1 MNFFFLFFSLHLYKT
16 TKKGHAEFST
26 GRQQDASE
34 FLTHVMS
41 IFEEKANRVYCDP
54 KEDLSRMFR
63 FDTVTRTDGG
73 ASIGV
78 K

>member
-1 MNFFFLFFSLHLYKT
+1 MNFFFFLFFST
-16 TKKGHAEFST
+16 SFCTKKGHAEFST